1 MEADNF
7 KIAAYNF
14 WILADILI
22 GTTIKI
28 TFKSIH
34 HLSLKDSIP
43 SACISPCCILTLTY
57 LCGSVLAPRNKGC
70 WEATC
75 LAWEPAWCEKFAG
88 KIRKNSCRRRDVG
101 RWQLMIQKTIC
112 MRAFCL
118 TRGSLFWVMVYYPLP
133 HWFLYPESSFCQYL
147 CPEGMPSHQLLLIWV
162 SMTCHLEIQR
172 AFLY

>member
-22 GTTIKI
+22 GTTMKI

-34 HLSLKDSIP
+34 HLSWKGILVL

-70 WEATC
+70 REATVR
-75 LAWEPAWCEKFAG
+75 LGSLPMWKV
-88 KIRKNSCRRRDVG
+88 CRQNQKEQLQRRDVG

-118 TRGSLFWVMVYYPLP
+118 TRGSMCWVMVCYPLATLVSTP
-133 HWFLYPESSFCQYL
+133 LESSFYQCL
-147 CPEGMPSHQLLLIWV
+147 CPWGNAQPPASTYL
-162 SMTCHLEIQR
+162 S
-172 AFLY
+172 